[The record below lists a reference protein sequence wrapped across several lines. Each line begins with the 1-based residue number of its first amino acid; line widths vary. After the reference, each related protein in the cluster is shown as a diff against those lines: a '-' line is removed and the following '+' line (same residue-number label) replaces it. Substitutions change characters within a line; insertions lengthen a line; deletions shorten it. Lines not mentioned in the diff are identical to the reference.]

1 MKRYP
6 KELLVIITE
15 AVLEKRVIAD
25 AMRLG
30 AQGYTV
36 HDVRGGNQHS
46 SRDDTWE
53 ADRTVK
59 IEIVCSEAAAD
70 LIGEH
75 VLRSYGDNF
84 GLTIY
89 FCAAQV
95 LRPAKY

>member
-6 KELLVIITE
+6 KQLLVIITE
-15 AVLEKRVIAD
+15 AVLEKRLIAD

-53 ADRTVK
+53 ADRTIK
-59 IEIVCSEAAAD
+59 MEIVCSEAAAD
-70 LIGEH
+70 AIGEH
-75 VLRSYGDNF
+75 VLRTYADNY
-84 GLTIY
+84 GLTMY
-89 FCAAQV
+89 FCGVEV
-95 LRPAKY
+95 LRPMKY